1 MNPVN
6 HYKTFFSVFLSFY
19 RSITWQANMV
29 SKQKAK
35 KKVLPGQGFASK
47 DVTLAHPSRDGEQHF
62 GLLIGLGGI
71 AEVVPEDDCANVIK
85 AQTFLDGLA
94 VADEVVSEKQ
104 LFDLSVE
111 TLEPKKTV
119 RY

>member
-1 MNPVN
+1 
-6 HYKTFFSVFLSFY
+6 
-19 RSITWQANMV
+19 MV
-29 SKQKAK
+29 SEQKAK

-71 AEVVPEDDCANVIK
+71 AEVVPEDDRANVLK

-119 RY
+119 IELHFNFRRVA